1 MRDDFGSW
9 LRWAREE
16 AGYTQ
21 SELAKLLGVTDATI
35 SHWECG
41 RRVPEDITIPGSGE
55 QSVRARLNQVLRGK
69 K

>member
-16 AGYTQ
+16 AGISQ
-21 SELAKLLGVTDATI
+21 RDLAAILNVTDATI

-41 RRVPEDITIPGSGE
+41 RRAPEDHTIPGSGE
-55 QSVRARLNQVLRGK
+55 NYVRAQLERLLRGK